1 MSSLQ
6 MSSHVL
12 EPSKEFPYAITAKC
26 YSSSKN
32 YQSSFANEGV
42 TLIVAHATGMH
53 KECWEPVIEI
63 LFAATETQKSGP
75 EIREAWCIDAPNHGE
90 AAVLNEE
97 FLRTNWVE
105 DFPWD
110 EYGRAIGH
118 FLMAGIDR
126 GGRVDFSQRKLC
138 ALGHSMGAVSLV
150 WLQQSS
156 IPVHFQQMILCE
168 PMISPPGHDVFPRGA
183 FVIPASYQRRD
194 VWSSRAAALKDF
206 QSGKG
211 YAMWDPRIIELFVR
225 HALREHPAS
234 KVAIGP
240 FKGVSLAC
248 DRFHEAACYRGGIP
262 LGSTISPLLA
272 EVSQDIP
279 VSVVFGA
286 VEDSVELAV
295 KKALA
300 NPSVS
305 NIQFASIHWV
315 EKAGHLVVQN
325 SPAGTAQAIVDV
337 LSQVSAPV
345 LAKSKL

>member
-6 MSSHVL
+6 VSSHIL
-12 EPSKEFPYAITAKC
+12 KPSKECPYSITAKC

-32 YQSSFANEGV
+32 YSGFAYEGLTFV
-42 TLIVAHATGMH
+42 VAHATGMH
-53 KECWEPVIEI
+53 KECWEPVIEM
-63 LFAATETQKSGP
+63 LFATMDAQKSGTQ
-75 EIREAWCIDAPNHGE
+75 IREIWCIDAPNHGE

-97 FLRTNWVE
+97 FLRTHWLE
-105 DFPWD
+105 EFPWD
-110 EYGRAIGH
+110 EYGRAIGY
-118 FLMAGIDR
+118 FLTAGIDR
-126 GGRVDFSQRKLC
+126 GAHVDFSQRRLC
-138 ALGHSMGAVSLV
+138 ALGHSMGAVALV
-150 WLQQSS
+150 WLQKSS

-168 PMISPPGHDVFPRGA
+168 PMISPPGVDIFPRGA

-194 VWSSRAAALKDF
+194 VWSSRKAALKDF
-206 QSGKG
+206 NSSKG
-211 YAMWDPRIIELFVR
+211 YAMWNPQIIELFVQ

-234 KVAIGP
+234 KIVIGP
-240 FKGVSLAC
+240 FKGVTLAC

-262 LGSTISPLLA
+262 LGSTICPRLA

-295 KKALA
+295 KEAIA

-305 NIQFASIHWV
+305 GVQFASVHWV

-325 SPAGTAQAIVDV
+325 SPHGTAQAI
-337 LSQVSAPV
+337 LNILTQIPATNQT
-345 LAKSKL
+345 KSKL